1 MRTLIALIAVGL
13 IIGYLVPKGVQVMAS
28 RPQEPQPV
36 AASTGTA
43 ARDHASVKNAAGA
56 GLLHE
61 DPVRRVLRQAVLV
74 AANRVDA
81 SPCDTRQRRVLSDAF
96 DVYQRHMAA
105 TASDPVETLT
115 LRDGRVIDVTRHFSD
130 PVEDA
135 WRFALTKPCV
145 N

>member
-13 IIGYLVPKGVQVMAS
+13 IVGYLVPKGVQVMAS
-28 RPQEPQPV
+28 RPPEPQEV
-36 AASTGTA
+36 AVNTEAGDRA
-43 ARDHASVKNAAGA
+43 AVENAVGA

-61 DPVRRVLRQAVLV
+61 DPTRRALRQAVSD

-81 SPCDTRQRRVLSDAF
+81 SPCDTRQRRRLSDAF
-96 DVYQRHMAA
+96 DAYQRHMDA
-105 TASDPVETLT
+105 TADERVETLT

-135 WRFALTKPCV
+135 MRFALTKPCA